1 MPPNGVRTLFAVAL
15 VVALVPL
22 AAAQAAVAPPKC
34 WKGKSGCTHT
44 ATPHWNLKTF
54 TGSVSVIGSRPQTLT
69 CADVANGPRE
79 EIVSGRYAVKFTLDP
94 KASQSLIGA
103 DAKQQ
108 PITSR
113 PLKLVFDVSST
124 THEQVRTLTP
134 AGDGNCAETF
144 RDCDQTSASRASDTL
159 DVFVRSRSV
168 IQETPGD
175 FIKSRFLECAETPT
189 SASLLPDDPLEG
201 KFMSEASSLRAFRH
215 REVVAT
221 HGRDHQIGDG
231 NTSITVSGKLTY
243 GRSIRACTRYA
254 FTKPRCRTARG

>member
-1 MPPNGVRTLFAVAL
+1 MRPNGVRTLVAL
-15 VVALVPL
+15 ALALSFIPL
-22 AAAQAAVAPPKC
+22 ASASGAVTPPQC

-54 TGSVSVIGSRPQTLT
+54 TGSVSVIGTRPQALT

-79 EIVSGRYAVKFTLDP
+79 EIVSGRYAVKFTLDAR
-94 KASQSLIGA
+94 ASQSRIGA
-103 DAKQQ
+103 DAKEQ
-108 PITSR
+108 PITSK

-134 AGDGNCAETF
+134 AGDGNCTETF
-144 RDCDQTSASRASDTL
+144 RDCDKTNVSRASDTL

-175 FIKSRFLECAETPT
+175 FIKSRFLECAETPAM
-189 SASLLPDDPLEG
+189 ASLLPDDPVEG

-215 REVVAT
+215 RDTVVT
-221 HGRDHQIGDG
+221 QGRDHQIGDG
-231 NTSITVSGKLTY
+231 NTGITV
-243 GRSIRACTRYA
+243 
-254 FTKPRCRTARG
+254 